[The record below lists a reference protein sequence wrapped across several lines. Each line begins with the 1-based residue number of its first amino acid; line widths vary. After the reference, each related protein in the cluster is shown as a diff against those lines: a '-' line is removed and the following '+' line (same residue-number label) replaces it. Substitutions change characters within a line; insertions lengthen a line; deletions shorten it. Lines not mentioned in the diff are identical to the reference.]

1 MSMFII
7 YVGDSS
13 DVIRR
18 IRTNHCSGNVEGS
31 ALRRLIAE
39 ERGYTLE
46 RSKRPGGSMRVR
58 IDIPAPHEGE
68 EEVSSYILSGLWKYV
83 VCGSDEEARDF
94 QWYVIDHLQPVL
106 NRDRK
111 SWKKD
116 NTSRYEE
123 LLRALE
129 ESETLSCDQLR
140 ERRTAP
146 GVYVFLHEQK
156 P

>member
-1 MSMFII
+1 MLII
-7 YVGDSS
+7 YVGDAS
-13 DVIRR
+13 DFVRR

-31 ALRRLIAE
+31 ALRHHIAE
-39 ERGYTLE
+39 AKRYTLK

-58 IDIPAPHEGE
+58 IDRPDPREGE
-68 EEVSSYILSGLWKYV
+68 ADVSRYIRSGWWKYV
-83 VCGSDEEARDF
+83 ICDSDEEARDF

-106 NRDRK
+106 NRDGR

-116 NTSRYEE
+116 IASRYEE

-129 ESETLSCDQLR
+129 EAEALSCDQLR
-140 ERRTAP
+140 ERQSGP
-146 GVYVFLHEQK
+146 GVYVFLHEQR